1 MCQQHFDAQYR
12 RLTVG
17 IVGVCVLAFH
27 GLILLWIC
35 HDQNVTQSSGTQ
47 EKVFESFIAHS
58 PKDKESPTQIAEPT
72 QPDSTRLL
80 PRHDTASEL
89 SAPKS
94 EYSAEKKTT
103 TSSKNNKP
111 SHSEKHSSN
120 DLALSDPKRD
130 PLSDPITPPIA
141 QKGERNHPPP
151 PYPKSS
157 RRLGERGKV
166 VLAVEV
172 DLDGSVAQVIVK
184 KSSGYIRLD
193 QSALNTIRT
202 WRFIPGNKAGTPQRM
217 WATVPIN
224 FVLE

>member
-1 MCQQHFDAQYR
+1 MRQQHFNTQYH

-35 HDQNVTQSSGTQ
+35 HDQNVTKSLGTQ

-58 PKDKESPTQIAEPT
+58 PGDKEPTAQITEST
-72 QPDSTRLL
+72 QPNTPRML

-89 SAPKS
+89 SAPKH
-94 EYSAEKKTT
+94 
-103 TSSKNNKP
+103 NKP
-111 SHSEKHSSN
+111 SRSEKHSSN
-120 DLALSDPKRD
+120 DLALSDPKSN

-172 DLDGSVAQVIVK
+172 DIDGSVAQVIIK

-217 WATVPIN
+217 WATIPIN

>member
-1 MCQQHFDAQYR
+1 MRQQHFDTQNR

-27 GLILLWIC
+27 GLILQWIC
-35 HDQNVTQSSGTQ
+35 HDQNVTKTSGIQ
-47 EKVFESFIAHS
+47 EKVFESFITHS
-58 PKDKESPTQIAEPT
+58 PRDKESPAQITEST
-72 QPDSTRLL
+72 QPDAPSPT
-80 PRHDTASEL
+80 PRHVIASEL
-89 SAPKS
+89 NASKI
-94 EYSAEKKTT
+94 EYFAAKKTI

-111 SHSEKHSSN
+111 YHSEKHSSN
-120 DLALSDPKRD
+120 DLALSDPVGD
-130 PLSDPITPPIA
+130 PLSDPITPPVA

-202 WRFIPGNKAGTPQRM
+202 WRFIPGNKAGTPQKM
-217 WATVPIN
+217 WATIPIN

>member
-1 MCQQHFDAQYR
+1 MRQQQFETQYR
-12 RLTVG
+12 RITVG
-17 IVGVCVLAFH
+17 VVGLCVLAFH
-27 GLILLWIC
+27 GFILMWIC
-35 HDQNVTQSSGTQ
+35 HDQNLIKASETQ

-58 PKDKESPTQIAEPT
+58 PRDKEPATQITEST
-72 QPDSTRLL
+72 QLDHSSLS
-80 PRHDTASEL
+80 PRQDTATEL

-94 EYSAEKKTT
+94 EPSAQKKITA
-103 TSSKNNKP
+103 TSLNNKP
-111 SHSEKHSSN
+111 HHSVKHSSN
-120 DLALSDPKRD
+120 ELA
-130 PLSDPITPPIA
+130 LSDPITPPVA

-172 DLDGSVAQVIVK
+172 DIDGSVAQVIVK

-217 WATVPIN
+217 WATIPIN

>member
-1 MCQQHFDAQYR
+1 MRQQHFDTQYR
-12 RLTVG
+12 RFTVG

-35 HDQNVTQSSGTQ
+35 HDQNVTKSSGTQ
-47 EKVFESFIAHS
+47 EKVFESFITHS
-58 PKDKESPTQIAEPT
+58 LRDIEPAAQSTDVT
-72 QPDSTRLL
+72 QPDSPRLS

-89 SAPKS
+89 SAPKHL
-94 EYSAEKKTT
+94 
-103 TSSKNNKP
+103 KP
-111 SHSEKHSSN
+111 QHSVKHSVKHSSK
-120 DLALSDPKRD
+120 DLA
-130 PLSDPITPPIA
+130 LSDPITPPIA

-172 DLDGSVAQVIVK
+172 DIDGSVAQVIVK
-184 KSSGYIRLD
+184 KSSGYSRLD

-202 WRFIPGNKAGTPQRM
+202 WRFIPGNKAGTPQKM
-217 WATVPIN
+217 WATIPIN